1 MSSSLC
7 DASGL
12 NRLHKSMVNNVLE
25 LLNMDVKEL
34 MIADIITAMS
44 KPLKPIIERKVQNET
59 SKC

>member
-12 NRLHKSMVNNVLE
+12 KRLHKSMVNNVLE

-59 SKC
+59 S